1 MIGLSKA
8 PTSWRSWLGLMGWLS
23 LTFAAAVFGGQFTP
37 GPWYA
42 QLAKPGITP
51 PAWVFGPVWTA
62 LYAMMAVA
70 AWLVWKQRGFAG
82 ASLALTLFIVQLAL
96 NALWSWIFFGL
107 HNPGL
112 ALAEIQLLWLAVLAT
127 LLAFRRHHKTAGLL
141 LLPYLIWVTFAVV
154 LNFLIRQMN
163 A

>member
-112 ALAEIQLLWLAVLAT
+112 AWPKSSCSGWPSCRPSWLSGAT
-127 LLAFRRHHKTAGLL
+127 IK
-141 LLPYLIWVTFAVV
+141 LPGSSCSPTSSGSPLPWSSTS
-154 LNFLIRQMN
+154 LSGR
-163 A
+163 